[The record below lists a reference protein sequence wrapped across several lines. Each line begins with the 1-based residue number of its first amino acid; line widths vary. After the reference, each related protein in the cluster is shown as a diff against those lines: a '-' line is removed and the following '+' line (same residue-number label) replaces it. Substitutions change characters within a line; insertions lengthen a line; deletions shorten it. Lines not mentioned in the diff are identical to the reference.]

1 MRNQNQEYYF
11 VGTGKNLVKIP
22 ILFRESK
29 TALRASAILPKP
41 EIVKYLK
48 KIETIGKPCV
58 FGFWYDA
65 SEKALIFEKT
75 LVIKTIKFNEYPTE
89 KCFFKATITGLHE
102 TSVDAILNYVRFH
115 GRTGGTFVYNSVNNQ
130 FYLVGVHN
138 GTEIQNP
145 YYKA

>member
-1 MRNQNQEYYF
+1 MKDQEYYF
-11 VGTGKNLVKIP
+11 VGTGKNLAKIP
-22 ILFRESK
+22 ILFRTSK

-75 LVIKTIKFNEYPTE
+75 LLHKTINPEKYPNE
-89 KCFFKATITGLHE
+89 KCFYKAIITGLYE
-102 TSVDAILNYVRFH
+102 TRQDAILNFIRFH
-115 GRTGGTFVYNSVNNQ
+115 GRSGGTFVYNSVKHT
-130 FYLVGVHN
+130 FYLVGIHN
-138 GTEIQNP
+138 GTEVLNP
-145 YYKA
+145 CYTA